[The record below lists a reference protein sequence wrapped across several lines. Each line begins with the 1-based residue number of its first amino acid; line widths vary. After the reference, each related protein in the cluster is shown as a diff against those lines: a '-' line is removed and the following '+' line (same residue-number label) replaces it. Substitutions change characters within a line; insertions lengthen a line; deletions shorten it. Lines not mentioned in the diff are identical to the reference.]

1 MRRPEQSLQID
12 VAKYLRVALRSPT
25 YWSAIGHGGGGRVRG
40 AILKRMGV
48 QAGVPDLLVMHPV
61 ARANNTMGCWLVG
74 IELKAAQGR
83 LSEAQK
89 ATRKA
94 FEDAG
99 GIYHVARSLDDVA
112 GFLKGVGI
120 PLYADT
126 WQSVGDVAKRVVAG
140 IKRVP

>member
-1 MRRPEQSLQID
+1 MKRPEQALQIQ
-12 VAKYLRVALRSPT
+12 VARYLQVALRPPSW
-25 YWSAIGHGGGGRVRG
+25 WSAIGHGGGGRVRG

-74 IELKAAQGR
+74 IELKSESGS
-83 LSEAQK
+83 LSAAQK

-94 FEDAG
+94 FEAAG
-99 GIYHVARSLDDVA
+99 GLYHVARSLDEVA

-126 WQSVGDVAKRVVAG
+126 WQQVGSVAKRVVAG
-140 IKRVP
+140 IKRV